1 MHHQLHYVKFAALH
15 LFLPPHTTS
24 QQRSMGVPRSQR
36 IPNKE
41 FTWKDSSDEE
51 YVGANPNRAMAGR
64 LGIAAFRILLR
75 NTLTCTPTQA
85 CLPP

>member
-1 MHHQLHYVKFAALH
+1 
-15 LFLPPHTTS
+15 
-24 QQRSMGVPRSQR
+24 MGIPRSQR

-64 LGIAAFRILLR
+64 LGIAALH
-75 NTLTCTPTQA
+75 TTPKHTYMHPYIG
-85 CLPP
+85 LPTPLMG